1 MTPLSVGLIREGRA
15 HETPKTPKRDR
26 RRAGNRLVR
35 WPVQAASQRPSAR
48 VAGGRVQQIPGV
60 YIS

>member
-1 MTPLSVGLIREGRA
+1 
-15 HETPKTPKRDR
+15 
-26 RRAGNRLVR
+26 
-35 WPVQAASQRPSAR
+35 VQAASQRPSAR